1 MMVYKTIDEP
11 LFSKVRKSLYLK
23 NFYDV
28 RSNGYSVEDHNF
40 GPLSNSQVKGNVLYV
55 FITRKCD
62 LLKGST

>member
-1 MMVYKTIDEP
+1 MIVYRTIDEP
-11 LFSKVRKSLYLK
+11 LFSKGEEELYPK
-23 NFYDV
+23 NFYVV

-40 GPLSNSQVKGNVLYV
+40 GPLSSSQVKGNVSYV